1 MDLKKIGF
9 QLPDTIRFDED
20 TLTNTYGKLIAEPLE
35 RGCGTTIGNSLRRI
49 LLSSLEGAAIT
60 AVRIP
65 GALHEFSTIKG
76 VKEDVINII
85 LNIKKL
91 RFKLYSNTKKIAT
104 IKVKGPQNVTGSDIR
119 GDASFEVLNTEQVIA
134 TLDKDATFE
143 AEMYIKK
150 GKGYVPGEL
159 NKEENL
165 PVDMIVVDSVF
176 TPVKK
181 VNFTVEK
188 ARVGRATDYDRLV
201 MEIWTD
207 GSITPEKA
215 VTQAASILIEHMDLF
230 ILEEVFLEEEKE
242 EEKSV
247 PTEDADLIHIDS
259 ESPVFNSN
267 LLKSVE
273 ELELSVRSNNCLKN
287 ANIRTIA
294 DLVQKTEPEMLRTK
308 NFGRKSLNEIKE
320 ILHGMG
326 LRLGMR
332 VDIEAIEREAA
343 LQIGG
348 IEKDATQS

>member
-35 RGCGTTIGNSLRRI
+35 RGFGTTIGNALRRV
-49 LLSSLEGAAIT
+49 LLSSIEGAAVT
-60 AVRIP
+60 AVKIP

-76 VKEDVINII
+76 VKEDVIDVI

-150 GKGYVPGEL
+150 GKGYVPAEL

-176 TPVKK
+176 TPIKK

-215 VTQAASILIEHMDLF
+215 VSQAASIIIEH
-230 ILEEVFLEEEKE
+230 LELVVLEEEQE
-242 EEKSV
+242 EEENISIEESNLV
-247 PTEDADLIHIDS
+247 YSASEDPI
-259 ESPVFNSN
+259 FNVN

-273 ELELSVRSNNCLKN
+273 ELELSVRSYNCLKN
-287 ANIRTIA
+287 ADIKTIA
-294 DLVQKTEPEMLRTK
+294 DLVQKTEQEMLRTK

-320 ILHGMG
+320 ILQGMG

-332 VDIEAIEREAA
+332 VDLDALNKNVA
-343 LQIGG
+343 LQSGG
-348 IEKDATQS
+348 VGQDATQN

>member
-35 RGCGTTIGNSLRRI
+35 RGFGTTIGNALRRV
-49 LLSSLEGAAIT
+49 LLSSIEGAAVT

-76 VKEDVINII
+76 VKEDVIDVI

-150 GKGYVPGEL
+150 GKGYVPAEL

-215 VTQAASILIEHMDLF
+215 ISQAASIIIEH
-230 ILEEVFLEEEKE
+230 LELVVLEEEQE
-242 EEKSV
+242 EEENISIEESNLV
-247 PTEDADLIHIDS
+247 YSASEDPI
-259 ESPVFNSN
+259 FNVN

-273 ELELSVRSNNCLKN
+273 ELELSVRSYNCLKN
-287 ANIRTIA
+287 ADIKTIA
-294 DLVQKTEPEMLRTK
+294 DLVQKTEQEMLRTK

-332 VDIEAIEREAA
+332 VDLDALNREVA
-343 LQIGG
+343 LQSGG
-348 IEKDATQS
+348 IEQDATQS